1 MLSKDALPF
10 IQATLPVVK
19 EHGAAITGHFYK
31 RMFTH
36 QPELKNLFNM
46 GNQASGDQAQALAG
60 AVYGY
65 ASNLGRTE
73 ITEPI
78 LNRIAHK
85 HVSLGI
91 TPAQYT
97 IVGRHLIASIGEV
110 LGEAATKEILSAW
123 DEAYWLMATDLIA
136 REARIYQELA
146 WQAGQDWDEMTIIDK
161 QQAGDGAMAI
171 YLRPSNGSPLRPFSP
186 GQYISVGL
194 DVPALGLNQCRQ
206 YSLSQAAQDVWRI
219 TVKREQPQQGPAGNV
234 SNLLHDAKQIGD
246 TLRVGPPAGEF
257 VLHADARPVY
267 LISAGIGITPV
278 LAMLQQLLAEQST
291 RKIVFAHASQS
302 QNAIAHWDE
311 VVAAIDALENGQ
323 LALWLDQPS
332 QDNAAFNG
340 RMDLSQIG
348 PLQTEADFYL
358 CGPLGFMAAQRQW
371 LLAQGVAAQQ
381 IHYEAFGPDVFGAA

>member
-1 MLSKDALPF
+1 MLSKDALPL

-19 EHGAAITGHFYK
+19 EHGAAITGHFYQ

-110 LGEAATKEILSAW
+110 LGEAATNEILSAW

-146 WQAGQDWDEMTIIDK
+146 WQAGQDWDEMTIVDK

-171 YLRPSNGSPLRPFSP
+171 YLRTSDASPLRPFRP
-186 GQYISVGL
+186 GQYISVEL

-206 YSLSQAAQDVWRI
+206 YSLSHAAQDVWRI

-234 SNLLHDAKQIGD
+234 SNLLHDTKQIGD
-246 TLRVGPPAGEF
+246 KLRVGPPAGEF
-257 VLHADARPVY
+257 VLQAEARPVY
-267 LISAGIGITPV
+267 LLSAGIGITPV
-278 LAMLQQLLAEQST
+278 LAMLHQLVAEQSP
-291 RKIVFAHASQS
+291 RKIIFAHANQS
-302 QNAIAHWDE
+302 TAAIAHWPE
-311 VVAAIDALENGQ
+311 VIEAMDALEHGE
-323 LALWLDQPS
+323 LALWLDEPTR
-332 QDNAAFNG
+332 NCAAFTG
-340 RMDLSQIG
+340 RMDLAQLG
-348 PLQTEADFYL
+348 ALHAQADFYL
-358 CGPLGFMAAQRQW
+358 CGPLAFMAAQRQW
-371 LLAQGVAAQQ
+371 LLAQGVPAQN